1 MNCSAGTGRITSL
14 CCYAAWRPCCRTKR
28 CGARSRQHVRRSA
41 SWAIRA
47 GLACGST
54 SSGAGRS
61 WNQQGDP
68 AATGTAMGRPQPDH
82 RTPQDRLPATN
93 RRVVP
98 WSAPRSVEDGASRAG
113 GARHQL
119 SLRCTPRTSPPTRRR
134 GIGRAAVADCS
145 TGAVVPSVGRSR
157 RGHLPGLAPR
167 ARASVCDRV
176 MAPSETDTGTS
187 APSIGLWTM
196 GTLWV
201 AASAAL
207 GLSARCQQDAGGTR
221 VTNTATANGTA
232 LIDSLLTHH
241 VATAGSAVTGPG
253 SSNEP
258 VFRPGTYMVAFRD
271 NFDEYTSLA
280 DMSDAKA
287 HPQRFQPG
295 PNSPN
300 LQLLI
305 SPGRGGSGNAVRCHY
320 VNGNPDRPFFYTRG
334 LPKRTYAPD
343 TATVVIQYW
352 FRISQNGGPGG
363 NPGYAGGKWGEFW
376 IPGGAG
382 RTQVG
387 INWQWGIAGDS
398 TMPPY
403 PLWHMYTAGEAGKLA

>member
-1 MNCSAGTGRITSL
+1 
-14 CCYAAWRPCCRTKR
+14 
-28 CGARSRQHVRRSA
+28 
-41 SWAIRA
+41 
-47 GLACGST
+47 
-54 SSGAGRS
+54 
-61 WNQQGDP
+61 
-68 AATGTAMGRPQPDH
+68 
-82 RTPQDRLPATN
+82 
-93 RRVVP
+93 
-98 WSAPRSVEDGASRAG
+98 
-113 GARHQL
+113 
-119 SLRCTPRTSPPTRRR
+119 
-134 GIGRAAVADCS
+134 
-145 TGAVVPSVGRSR
+145 
-157 RGHLPGLAPR
+157 
-167 ARASVCDRV
+167 

-241 VATAGSAVTGPG
+241 VATAGSAVTGPA

-258 VFRPGTYMVAFRD
+258 VFHPGTYMVVFRD

-363 NPGYAGGKWGEFW
+363 NPGYAGGKWVEFW
-376 IPGGAG
+376 IPGGAD
-382 RTQVG
+382 RTQFG
-387 INWQWGIAGDS
+387 INWQWGIAGYS

-403 PLWHMYTAGEAGKLA
+403 PLWHLYTAGGTGNVAYQPVGPYWPQLNDNQWHRATYLYKASSAPSAGDGVLRMWVDGIKIVDLSAAAVAVTPPGGVKPWALLSELGELPSYRVDQVNLGEYMNGRPGDVGASFPIDYDYDDFQWWVVR